1 MSDRPNILL
10 LVVDCLRADH
20 VYEEGLAH
28 IPAIRALMGRG
39 FSFQNAIA
47 STTTTTP
54 SFASLLTGRYP
65 FEHGVRTHH
74 GGKLSEGV
82 PMMPQLLQQA
92 GYHTYAEACG
102 PLGVEVGM
110 DRGFDEYVHRGRR
123 AVITG
128 AWGKELLDRLDGHYR
143 EPWFLM
149 LHVWALHKPR
159 QVLPERS
166 GQDAGR
172 TEYARALSSIDLKLG
187 PILEALAPQTAVIFT
202 GDHGE
207 EIPTGWLDARIRRI
221 RKQVFLFRKRHGLTK
236 THISIGSRDCSDGHG
251 FAIYEPLVRVP
262 LILAHEGRIP
272 AGRSDVQVRHI
283 DVAPTVLELAG
294 LPVPEEMTGRGLMAA
309 VGGEDTAHRD
319 AYLEAVG
326 SGLGT
331 TNAWLAGIRV
341 DNRYKYIYAPFYEL
355 FTPELY
361 DLTADPDER
370 RNIAAEQPEVVAD
383 LLSRIGAIQDR
394 ARAAGVPLSEEE
406 QSTVMERLKDL
417 GYLDE

>member
-28 IPAIRALMGRG
+28 IPAVRSLMDRG
-39 FSFQNAIA
+39 FAFRNAIA

-74 GGKLSEGV
+74 GGKLSENV
-82 PMMPQLLQQA
+82 VMMPQLLQQA

-110 DRGFDEYVHRGRR
+110 NRGFDEYVHRGRR

-128 AWGKELLDRLDGHYR
+128 AWGKELLEKLGGHYE

-159 QVLPERS
+159 QVLPERK
-166 GQDAGR
+166 GKECGP
-172 TEYARALSSIDLKLG
+172 TEYGRSFSSIDLRLG
-187 PILEALAPQTAVIFT
+187 PVLDMLPPGTAVIFT

-207 EIPTGWLDARIRRI
+207 EIPTGWLDMRIRRI
-221 RKQVFLFRKRHGLTK
+221 RKQVYLFKRRHGLTR

-251 FAIYEPLVRVP
+251 FAIYDHLVKVP
-262 LILAHEGRIP
+262 LILAGGDRIP

-283 DVAPTVLELAG
+283 DLAPTVLDLAG
-294 LPVPEEMTGRGLMAA
+294 VPAPEEMTGSSLLSVVEGR
-309 VGGEDTAHRD
+309 DDAHRD

-341 DNRYKYIYAPFYEL
+341 ENRYKYIYAPFYDL
-355 FTPELY
+355 FEPELY
-361 DLTADPDER
+361 DLSADPDER
-370 RNIAAEQPEVVAD
+370 NNIAGEQPGVVAD
-383 LLSRIGAIQDR
+383 LLSRIGAIQER
-394 ARAAGVPLSEEE
+394 ARTAGVPLSDDE
-406 QSTVMERLKDL
+406 QRTVLDRLKDL
-417 GYLDE
+417 GYVDE